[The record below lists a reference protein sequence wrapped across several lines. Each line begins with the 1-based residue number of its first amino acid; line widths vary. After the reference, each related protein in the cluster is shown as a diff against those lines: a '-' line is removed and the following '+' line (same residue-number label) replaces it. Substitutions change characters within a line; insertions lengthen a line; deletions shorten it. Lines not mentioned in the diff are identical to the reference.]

1 MSCVDRSLCTSCVME
16 HIRVLSA
23 AVQVVRH
30 VLFVCNPV
38 VFIQKPKQQVMLLYV
53 LGSENDLHLYFP
65 LLSYDPVGE
74 NKKVRKQ

>member
-1 MSCVDRSLCTSCVME
+1 MV

-23 AVQVVRH
+23 AVQVVRN
-30 VLFVCNPV
+30 VLLFCKNV
-38 VFIQKPKQQVMLLYV
+38 VFIKKPKQDIMLLYV
-53 LGSENDLHLYFP
+53 LGSEQNLHLYVP

>member
-1 MSCVDRSLCTSCVME
+1 MV

-23 AVQVVRH
+23 AVQVVRT
-30 VLFVCNPV
+30 VLFCFENVAS
-38 VFIQKPKQQVMLLYV
+38 IKKPKQGIMLLYV
-53 LGSENDLHLYFP
+53 LGSEKNLHLYFP